1 MSWNI
6 ARTLPAIGLTALLAS
21 VCPAQSLRDCADA
34 RRILIGAAVRPQLFS
49 ESLYTLGREFNM
61 VEPEDA
67 MKWWVLR
74 PGPASFDFT
83 QADLVVAFAE
93 SHRMKVRGH
102 TLVWGWSNPTWLNID
117 SFTAEELNALL

>member
-49 ESLYTLGREFNM
+49 ESLYAYTLGREFNM
-61 VEPEDA
+61 V
-67 MKWWVLR
+67 
-74 PGPASFDFT
+74 
-83 QADLVVAFAE
+83 
-93 SHRMKVRGH
+93 
-102 TLVWGWSNPTWLNID
+102 
-117 SFTAEELNALL
+117 